1 MISVA
6 LLKLLT
12 DLKKLKK
19 IKMKKKFYLNIQSKG
34 GSGKSMLTYLQALK
48 NETNEKTCF
57 IDLDSS
63 TKTSTQQI
71 KFIQAHSENRLLNID
86 MFDNIRKIEREKIF
100 EILAALN
107 NYDFDEFYIDFGA
120 PESEQLPALL
130 NIDFT
135 IDEFKEFEKELGAD
149 FIFNVIMA
157 GGPAYMSCFK
167 YLKEVTN
174 LVDGKFELNIL
185 INDFTFSNYPEL
197 IDELKAW
204 AKGTKGKIKD
214 VKQFGAILVDRSS
227 GQKIIDN
234 VKLGLGLQDY
244 TSFTSKTI
252 LKREL
257 KRI

>member
-1 MISVA
+1 
-6 LLKLLT
+6 
-12 DLKKLKK
+12 
-19 IKMKKKFYLNIQSKG
+19 MKKKFYLNIQSKG

-63 TKTSTQQI
+63 TKTSTQQL
-71 KFIQAHSENRLLNID
+71 KFILVQANNRLLQIE
-86 MFDNIRKIEREKIF
+86 MFDNLKKIEREKLFDIF
-100 EILAALN
+100 SGLN
-107 NYDFDEFYIDFGA
+107 SYDFDEYYIDFGA
-120 PESEQLPALL
+120 PESEQFPALL
-130 NIDFT
+130 KLDFT
-135 IDEFKEFEKELGAD
+135 VDDFKEFEKELNAE
-149 FIFNVIMA
+149 FIFNVVVA
-157 GGPAYMSCFK
+157 GGTSYMSSFN
-167 YLKEVTN
+167 YLKDITT
-174 LVDGKFELNIL
+174 LIDGKFDVNVL
-185 INDFTFSNYPEL
+185 INDFTFANYPQL
-197 IDELKAW
+197 IDEIKAW
-204 AKGTKGKIKD
+204 AKEKKGKIKE